1 MGSGP
6 SAWSLT
12 STGIGGCGGGGG
24 GGGGGLFTRSVAPTE
39 SRTGG
44 STHNLL
50 ITRQYCSFGS
60 TVTYLLQFP

>member
-24 GGGGGLFTRSVAPTE
+24 GGGLFSRSVAPTE

-44 STHNLL
+44 SSHNLL